1 MGRWKENNTQKM
13 AEQVDVKINIITTE
27 NPPLASIESAT
38 EGIADAAS
46 SASDSFEDLGHNAQ
60 SASTDIGKIKGVL
73 GPIRGLISQLTG
85 GISDGFFQ
93 AFQAI
98 KAASLGLKG
107 FKLALAATGI
117 GAAIAA
123 LGFLTEAFMKSRQA
137 AKDAEEQIKN
147 LNDQF
152 KVSNANLIQNA
163 RGVQALSSAYEKGEI
178 NQSEYIAGLAQ
189 LGITI
194 NENNLKTKD
203 SIDQINEL
211 SRLNGI
217 LGNIQAQRAQK
228 EALLAEA
235 VKQGNNEQITS
246 LQEQITTLDVSIA
259 KVAGRRKE
267 ILDFFEKQKQVDE
280 KFKAEQTNI
289 PAYFNAIK
297 EEAETLLEVIY
308 GSKGDLDKSIEK
320 FGENVSG
327 RVQKQVNVVGEA
339 YEKSASSFADYLKK
353 LNANTT
359 AFFEGEQG
367 KAIRS
372 SLDTAAQF
380 TQVLADAQDVSSSQ
394 AFEGAKKYKIASVIT
409 SAIQSSFEAY
419 GSAQQFG
426 PVLGPVLG
434 AAQVAAIAIASN
446 KAIQDIKNSSFQS
459 SSLPSTSAVA
469 RGGGLQAEFN
479 IVGTSGINQLA
490 QGIGGQFQQPLRA
503 YVVGGDVMGYDE
515 LQRRRIRTATF
526 G

>member
-1 MGRWKENNTQKM
+1 MGRRKENNTQTM
-13 AEQVDVKINIITTE
+13 AEQVDVRINITTTE
-27 NPPLASIESAT
+27 NPPLANIENAT
-38 EGIADAAS
+38 QGITDAAND
-46 SASDSFEDLGHNAQ
+46 ASGAFEDLGDKVKDVGDN
-60 SASTDIGKIKGVL
+60 TGKIRGIL
-73 GPIRGLISQLTG
+73 APIKGLISQLTG

-137 AKDAEEQIKN
+137 AKDAEEQLKS
-147 LNDQF
+147 LNEQF
-152 KVSNANLIQNA
+152 RVSNANLIQNA
-163 RGVQALSSAYEKGEI
+163 KGVQAISSAYRSGEI
-178 NQSEYIAGLAQ
+178 SQSQYIAGLAE

-194 NENNLKTKD
+194 DENNLKTKD

-211 SRLNGI
+211 ASLNGI
-217 LGNIQAQRAQK
+217 LGNIQAQRAQQ
-228 EALLAEA
+228 ETLLAEA
-235 VKQGNNEQITS
+235 VKQGNSEQVAS

-267 ILDFFEKQKQVDE
+267 ILDFFQKQKQIDE

-289 PAYFNAIK
+289 PAYFNAVRT
-297 EEAETLLEVIY
+297 EAETLLEVIY

-469 RGGGLQAEFN
+469 RGGGLQAQFN